1 MGDFADYRA
10 DPRYTLWRLR
20 SQARSSFRR
29 FKPSPL
35 RARRL
40 PQPGSPRPHWLICF
54 YGIDR
59 ALAHTIW
66 GLHHHIFRPLAAAGM
81 DVTLAVHFN
90 QVERIAGAYSKEGH
104 VRLTKDR
111 MALLNPDLA
120 LIEVQSDDHIAG
132 DMAALSG
139 VPWRFD
145 SPLFAGA
152 IRNLCHQLYS
162 LSRVADLVSAAG
174 VSRFDA
180 VLALRADLQFLDDLD
195 PLALLQSLQSGIDLI
210 TPNWQLWGGL
220 NDRFAVLSPRA
231 FQPLFHRR
239 ALLPAFARDK
249 GYVHAEELLLY
260 AARQAGLRLGF
271 TPMRAER
278 VRATGRVSFE
288 IFAAEKDHE
297 RDLGNFT
304 SQESPAA
311 G

>member
-10 DPRYTLWRLR
+10 DPRYYLWRLR
-20 SQARSSFRR
+20 SQTRSLFRR
-29 FKPSPL
+29 LKPVPS

-40 PQPGSPRPHWLICF
+40 PPPGSPRPHWLICF

-90 QVERIAGAYSKEGH
+90 QVERIAGAYSKEGR
-104 VRLTKDR
+104 VRLTQDR

-120 LIEVQSDDHIAG
+120 LVEAQSEGHIAA
-132 DMAALSG
+132 DMAALAG

-162 LSRVADLVSAAG
+162 LERVADLVAWAG
-174 VSRFDA
+174 PSRFDA
-180 VLALRADLQFLDDLD
+180 VLALRADLQFLDDLQPA
-195 PLALLQSLQSGIDLI
+195 PLLAALRGGVDLI
-210 TPNWQLWGGL
+210 TPDWQLWGGL

-231 FQPLFHRR
+231 FHPISHRR
-239 ALLPAFARDK
+239 QLLPAFAREK

-260 AARQAGLRLGF
+260 AARAAGLRLGF
-271 TPMRAER
+271 TPLRAER

-288 IFAAEKDHE
+288 IFAPE
-297 RDLGNFT
+297 RGPADFA
-304 SQESPAA
+304 SQASPAA